1 MDITRAL
8 SGKNFWLLHLCLRFS
23 AMFLNLYSTT
33 PPVTLSNLSDIRVL
47 GDLRNLTTLS
57 DLVFDLVV
65 FTSVH

>member
-1 MDITRAL
+1 
-8 SGKNFWLLHLCLRFS
+8 
-23 AMFLNLYSTT
+23 MFLNLYSTT
-33 PPVTLSNLSDIRVL
+33 PPVTLSNLSDISVL